1 VPRIKHGA
9 WRKPGRNTL
18 SGRFRTFFEAPA
30 SKFCKFGLEYQ
41 PEGIELS
48 AKPRTILVV
57 DDEPKILDVV
67 ASYLES
73 RGYRALKAETGREA
87 LTAFEREN
95 VALVVLDLM
104 LPDMPGEEV
113 CRRLRNISRVPVI
126 MLTAKSDEASLLQ
139 GLGIGADD
147 YVTKPFSLKALAA
160 RVEAVLRR
168 SGGDLVPLSIRAS
181 FRDGDLMVDFE
192 KGVVKKAGR
201 DAALTPSEM
210 KILSAL
216 IKVPGKVFTRE
227 ELVELALGSE
237 FDGYDRAI
245 DSHVKNLRQKI
256 EDDPRSPV
264 YILTIHG
271 MGYKFGGE

>member
-1 VPRIKHGA
+1 MR
-9 WRKPGRNTL
+9 
-18 SGRFRTFFEAPA
+18 
-30 SKFCKFGLEYQ
+30 
-41 PEGIELS
+41 

-73 RGYRALKAETGREA
+73 RGFRALKAETGREA
-87 LTAFEREN
+87 LNAFEREN

-160 RVEAVLRR
+160 RVDAVLRR
-168 SGGDLVPLSIRAS
+168 SSGDLVPLSVRAS

-210 KILSAL
+210 RILSAL
-216 IKVPGKVFTRE
+216 IRVPGKVFTRE

-256 EDDPRSPV
+256 EDDPKSPV

-271 MGYKFGGE
+271 MGYKFGAE

>member
-1 VPRIKHGA
+1 M
-9 WRKPGRNTL
+9 
-18 SGRFRTFFEAPA
+18 
-30 SKFCKFGLEYQ
+30 
-41 PEGIELS
+41 S
-48 AKPRTILVV
+48 AKPRTVLVV
-57 DDEPKILDVV
+57 DDEPKILEVV
-67 ASYLES
+67 ASYMES
-73 RGYRALKAETGREA
+73 RGFRALAAETGWEA
-87 LTAFEREN
+87 LDLLGREN
-95 VALVVLDLM
+95 VALVILDLM
-104 LPDMPGEEV
+104 LPDISGEEV
-113 CRRLRNISRVPVI
+113 CRRIRNTSRVPVI
-126 MLTAKSDEASLLQ
+126 MLTAKSDEASLLT

-168 SGGDLVPLSIRAS
+168 SGGDLVPLTVRAS

-192 KGVVKKAGR
+192 KNVVKKAGR
-201 DAALTPSEM
+201 EVSLTPSEL

-216 IKVPGKVFTRE
+216 IRVPGKVFTRE

-256 EDDPRSPV
+256 EDDPRSPA

-271 MGYKFGGE
+271 TGYKFGGE

>member
-1 VPRIKHGA
+1 MV
-9 WRKPGRNTL
+9 
-18 SGRFRTFFEAPA
+18 
-30 SKFCKFGLEYQ
+30 
-41 PEGIELS
+41 

-73 RGYRALKAETGREA
+73 RGYRTLKAETGREA
-87 LTAFEREN
+87 LAAFEREN

-104 LPDMPGEEV
+104 LPDIPGEEV
-113 CRRLRNISRVPVI
+113 LRRLRNISRVPVI

-160 RVEAVLRR
+160 RIEAVLRR
-168 SGGDLVPLSIRAS
+168 SGGDLVPLSVRAS

-192 KGVVKKAGR
+192 KGVVKKAGH
-201 DAALTPSEM
+201 DAALTHSEM

-237 FDGYDRAI
+237 FGGYDRAI

-271 MGYKFGGE
+271 TGYKFGGE

>member
-1 VPRIKHGA
+1 M
-9 WRKPGRNTL
+9 
-18 SGRFRTFFEAPA
+18 
-30 SKFCKFGLEYQ
+30 
-41 PEGIELS
+41 S
-48 AKPRTILVV
+48 AKPRTVLVV
-57 DDEPKILDVV
+57 DDEPKILEVV
-67 ASYLES
+67 ASYMES
-73 RGYRALKAETGREA
+73 RGFHALAAETGREA
-87 LTAFEREN
+87 LDLLGREN
-95 VALVVLDLM
+95 VALVILDLM
-104 LPDMPGEEV
+104 LPDISGEEV
-113 CRRLRNISRVPVI
+113 CRKIRNTSRVPVI
-126 MLTAKSDEASLLQ
+126 MLTAKSDEASLLA

-168 SGGDLVPLSIRAS
+168 SEGDLVPLSVRAS

-192 KGVVKKAGR
+192 KNVVKKAGR
-201 DAALTPSEM
+201 EVSLTPSEL

-216 IKVPGKVFTRE
+216 IRVPGKVFTRV

-256 EDDPRSPV
+256 EDDPRSPA

-271 MGYKFGGE
+271 TGYKFGGE

>member
-1 VPRIKHGA
+1 M
-9 WRKPGRNTL
+9 
-18 SGRFRTFFEAPA
+18 
-30 SKFCKFGLEYQ
+30 
-41 PEGIELS
+41 S
-48 AKPRTILVV
+48 AKPRTVLVV
-57 DDEPKILDVV
+57 DDEPKILEVV
-67 ASYLES
+67 ASYMES
-73 RGYRALKAETGREA
+73 RGFRALAAETGWEA
-87 LTAFEREN
+87 LDLLGREN
-95 VALVVLDLM
+95 VALVILDLM
-104 LPDMPGEEV
+104 LPDISGEEV
-113 CRRLRNISRVPVI
+113 CRKIRNTSRVPVI
-126 MLTAKSDEASLLQ
+126 MLTAKSDEASLLA

-168 SGGDLVPLSIRAS
+168 SEGDLVPLSVRAS

-192 KGVVKKAGR
+192 KNVVKKAGR
-201 DAALTPSEM
+201 EVSLTPSEL

-216 IKVPGKVFTRE
+216 IRVPGKVFTRE

-256 EDDPRSPV
+256 EDDPRSPA

-271 MGYKFGGE
+271 TGYKFGGE